1 MDPDDWHRLLERLT
15 GISAELAETVRLE
28 VAVRRPG
35 TATTAAFEQMLPA
48 LEQLAEGTD
57 DLAVLRSLLG
67 LPPRRHPCSAE
78 DIAGVVNGD
87 LETVQRVLVGMIR
100 QRAAEP
106 EY

>member
-1 MDPDDWHRLLERLT
+1 VDPDDWHRLLERLT
-15 GISAELAETVRLE
+15 GISDELAETVRLE
-28 VAVRRPG
+28 VAVRGPG
-35 TATTAAFEQMLPA
+35 TAARTEFERMLPA
-48 LEQLAEGTD
+48 LEQLSRGTG

-67 LPPRRHPCSAE
+67 LPPRRHPCSTE

-106 EY
+106 DQ